1 MQFIEF
7 WKRRLSEPKVFE
19 GELIMLEKK
28 IYEYKPGESM
38 QGFLLIREALC
49 KTSSNNK
56 KYLDMFLADKSGEI
70 NAKLWDCT
78 KEHELSLGQG
88 SIVKVKGTVTQ
99 WQGKAQLNIDKIRVA
114 SEEDQINLSDLI
126 PTAPFKAEVML
137 DEVYSFIKKIN
148 NQDIKQIVTRI
159 VEETKEKLLIQPAA
173 MKNHHSIRSGLLYH
187 IVTMLKVGESL
198 SVIYPQVNKD
208 LLLAGIILHDISKI
222 DEMES
227 NEIGL
232 ISDYTFEGQ
241 LLGHIIQGIKRI
253 ERVATELGAD
263 NEISILLQH
272 MVLSHHYE
280 PEFGSPKRP
289 MIPEAELLHHID
301 MIDAR
306 MFDMEKVLSTTN
318 KQEFSE
324 KIWLLNNRKLYKA
337 SVIIDDGF
345 LK

>member
-1 MQFIEF
+1 
-7 WKRRLSEPKVFE
+7 
-19 GELIMLEKK
+19 MLEKK
-28 IYEYKPGESM
+28 INEYKAGDSM
-38 QGFLLIREALC
+38 QGFFLIKECLI

-56 KYLDMFLADKSGEI
+56 KYLDISLADKSGEI

-78 KEHELSLGQG
+78 NEQELGFRQG
-88 SIVKVKGTVTQ
+88 AIVKVKGNIVQ
-99 WQGKAQLNIDKIRVA
+99 WQGRNQLNIEKVRVA
-114 SEEDQINLSDLI
+114 NTEDNLDISDYI
-126 PTAPFKAEVML
+126 PTAPYQAEVML
-137 DEVYSFIKKIN
+137 AELYSFIEKIIN
-148 NQDIKQIVTRI
+148 RDMKQIVTRI
-159 VEETKEKLLIQPAA
+159 VEETKEKLLIHPAA
-173 MKNHHSIRSGLLYH
+173 MKNHHNIRAGLLYH

-198 SVIYPQVNKD
+198 SSIYPLVNKD

-253 ERVATELGAD
+253 ERVAVELGVD

-306 MFDMEKVLSTTN
+306 MFDMEKVLSSTDA
-318 KQEFSE
+318 QSFSD
-324 KIWLLNNRKLYKA
+324 KIWVLNNRKLYKA
-337 SVIIDDGF
+337 SV
-345 LK
+345 